1 MLFINVFITFAVERE
16 FLILEIYLKLKNM
29 RTTTSQF
36 LRSHL
41 YSHSVFTWGLSAM
54 LFSLPATMVN
64 TWGGEKTVISQ
75 AVQQNHNVTGKIID
89 ENGEPMIG
97 VSVLVKGTNVGAIT
111 DFDGNFKIKTP
122 NGAKE
127 LQITYTGYKAQTVT
141 ITSDDLIIKME
152 PDNQLLDEVVV
163 VGYGTQKK
171 SDLTGS
177 VGSLDTE
184 KLVAK
189 GAPSMMESLQ
199 GAVPG
204 VQITQNSSRAGGG
217 FNIQIRGKS
226 SMNNDSGPLYVV
238 DGVVT
243 DNIQFLNPQ
252 DIERVDILK
261 DASSTAIYGSRATEG
276 VVMVTTKSAKSAK
289 GKKPTISY
297 DGYYGISK
305 IARMPDFMNGIEF
318 MQYRYSRFL
327 TTENANVAQ
336 PTYRLIDTDHMK
348 ALVTNSDIVTEM
360 LANGSGYNWRDFV
373 TQNGQQQNH
382 FLTVNGAGENIS
394 YHFGA
399 GYQQQ
404 EGIFLKDNE
413 NRFNVKGAVD
423 AKINDIFSAGISFN
437 MANSYQDMGSSNA
450 VSNAFLFNPYCIPFD
465 ANGEAYLQPGAK
477 VALGTDGKGDTAFTS
492 TISPIVDMENT
503 TNKTRNWHVLGN
515 LYLEAQPIKG
525 LTLKTTFSPSYFHER
540 TGLFENAQTQSL
552 NNSGKETH
560 AYIDQSEYFR
570 WTWDNQINYQ
580 LTLGAHSFNAMG
592 LFSMDSYNY
601 EDSHMEAYNVTDGT
615 TWYNM
620 GTGTDDKT
628 MTSNY
633 TENSMISYALRLNYS
648 YKGKYLFTGT
658 VRWDGSS
665 RFAPG
670 HRWGSFPSL
679 AVAWRL
685 SEEEF
690 LQRDWLSNLKL
701 RLSFGVTGNNNVGDY
716 ATAVMPNTR
725 YYYAFG
731 SLRADGYGPSAL
743 ANMSLSWEKT
753 SEINLGLDFGFFNNR
768 ISGAI
773 DLYNKESRDLL
784 MSRNLPLEVGA
795 NPVITDNVGKVRNRG
810 IEFALT
816 TVNVETKDWHWDT
829 SFTFAANKNEILEID
844 GKKEDN
850 IGNEWFI
857 GEPINVIYNYQWNGI
872 VSDRNMTVPNN
883 QAATDNG
890 FQPGQSVKEAD
901 YYYKVYG
908 WNEGMPIIEDIDGN
922 GKITEDDKSILGH
935 IDPSWTGSIN
945 TNLRYK
951 NWDFSLSIYTKQNYM
966 VQSPFMTTYL
976 NYKDRGLSHYD
987 FDYYIP
993 AGTLILN
1000 DDGTEGIQENTHYG
1014 KYPFPNN
1021 STTNQGTGS
1030 YFGNS
1035 STSTRLYDIV
1045 DASYWKI
1052 KNISLGY
1059 TFPDKWI
1066 RKIGLSYLRLYANV
1080 TNPFVFTD
1088 YKGFDPEWADAS
1100 LDQGG
1105 PSTIT
1110 YQFGINLKF

>member
-525 LTLKTTFSPSYFHER
+525 LVDIRIAHLAISMSAQDCLK
-540 TGLFENAQTQSL
+540 
-552 NNSGKETH
+552 
-560 AYIDQSEYFR
+560 
-570 WTWDNQINYQ
+570 
-580 LTLGAHSFNAMG
+580 M
-592 LFSMDSYNY
+592 
-601 EDSHMEAYNVTDGT
+601 
-615 TWYNM
+615 
-620 GTGTDDKT
+620 
-628 MTSNY
+628 
-633 TENSMISYALRLNYS
+633 
-648 YKGKYLFTGT
+648 
-658 VRWDGSS
+658 
-665 RFAPG
+665 
-670 HRWGSFPSL
+670 HR
-679 AVAWRL
+679 
-685 SEEEF
+685 
-690 LQRDWLSNLKL
+690 
-701 RLSFGVTGNNNVGDY
+701 
-716 ATAVMPNTR
+716 PN
-725 YYYAFG
+725 
-731 SLRADGYGPSAL
+731 
-743 ANMSLSWEKT
+743 
-753 SEINLGLDFGFFNNR
+753 
-768 ISGAI
+768 
-773 DLYNKESRDLL
+773 
-784 MSRNLPLEVGA
+784 
-795 NPVITDNVGKVRNRG
+795 
-810 IEFALT
+810 
-816 TVNVETKDWHWDT
+816 H
-829 SFTFAANKNEILEID
+829 
-844 GKKEDN
+844 
-850 IGNEWFI
+850 
-857 GEPINVIYNYQWNGI
+857 
-872 VSDRNMTVPNN
+872 
-883 QAATDNG
+883 
-890 FQPGQSVKEAD
+890 
-901 YYYKVYG
+901 
-908 WNEGMPIIEDIDGN
+908 
-922 GKITEDDKSILGH
+922 
-935 IDPSWTGSIN
+935 
-945 TNLRYK
+945 
-951 NWDFSLSIYTKQNYM
+951 
-966 VQSPFMTTYL
+966 
-976 NYKDRGLSHYD
+976 
-987 FDYYIP
+987 
-993 AGTLILN
+993 
-1000 DDGTEGIQENTHYG
+1000 
-1014 KYPFPNN
+1014 
-1021 STTNQGTGS
+1021 
-1030 YFGNS
+1030 
-1035 STSTRLYDIV
+1035 
-1045 DASYWKI
+1045 
-1052 KNISLGY
+1052 
-1059 TFPDKWI
+1059 
-1066 RKIGLSYLRLYANV
+1066 
-1080 TNPFVFTD
+1080 
-1088 YKGFDPEWADAS
+1088 
-1100 LDQGG
+1100 
-1105 PSTIT
+1105 
-1110 YQFGINLKF
+1110 

>member
-1 MLFINVFITFAVERE
+1 
-16 FLILEIYLKLKNM
+16 M

-373 TQNGQQQNH
+373 TQNGQQQNQ

-525 LTLKTTFSPSYFHER
+525 LT
-540 TGLFENAQTQSL
+540 
-552 NNSGKETH
+552 
-560 AYIDQSEYFR
+560 
-570 WTWDNQINYQ
+570 
-580 LTLGAHSFNAMG
+580 
-592 LFSMDSYNY
+592 
-601 EDSHMEAYNVTDGT
+601 
-615 TWYNM
+615 
-620 GTGTDDKT
+620 
-628 MTSNY
+628 
-633 TENSMISYALRLNYS
+633 
-648 YKGKYLFTGT
+648 
-658 VRWDGSS
+658 
-665 RFAPG
+665 
-670 HRWGSFPSL
+670 
-679 AVAWRL
+679 
-685 SEEEF
+685 
-690 LQRDWLSNLKL
+690 
-701 RLSFGVTGNNNVGDY
+701 
-716 ATAVMPNTR
+716 
-725 YYYAFG
+725 
-731 SLRADGYGPSAL
+731 
-743 ANMSLSWEKT
+743 
-753 SEINLGLDFGFFNNR
+753 
-768 ISGAI
+768 
-773 DLYNKESRDLL
+773 
-784 MSRNLPLEVGA
+784 
-795 NPVITDNVGKVRNRG
+795 
-810 IEFALT
+810 
-816 TVNVETKDWHWDT
+816 
-829 SFTFAANKNEILEID
+829 
-844 GKKEDN
+844 
-850 IGNEWFI
+850 
-857 GEPINVIYNYQWNGI
+857 
-872 VSDRNMTVPNN
+872 
-883 QAATDNG
+883 
-890 FQPGQSVKEAD
+890 
-901 YYYKVYG
+901 
-908 WNEGMPIIEDIDGN
+908 
-922 GKITEDDKSILGH
+922 
-935 IDPSWTGSIN
+935 
-945 TNLRYK
+945 
-951 NWDFSLSIYTKQNYM
+951 
-966 VQSPFMTTYL
+966 
-976 NYKDRGLSHYD
+976 
-987 FDYYIP
+987 
-993 AGTLILN
+993 
-1000 DDGTEGIQENTHYG
+1000 
-1014 KYPFPNN
+1014 
-1021 STTNQGTGS
+1021 
-1030 YFGNS
+1030 
-1035 STSTRLYDIV
+1035 
-1045 DASYWKI
+1045 
-1052 KNISLGY
+1052 
-1059 TFPDKWI
+1059 
-1066 RKIGLSYLRLYANV
+1066 
-1080 TNPFVFTD
+1080 
-1088 YKGFDPEWADAS
+1088 
-1100 LDQGG
+1100 
-1105 PSTIT
+1105 
-1110 YQFGINLKF
+1110 